1 MRLFRLPALALVL
14 LVGGFVSLNLNAAA
28 LSSQRREAAQGGK
41 DDLTTQE
48 LKKLQ
53 GTWLLVG
60 RERGGEKDPEEKVQ
74 AMKGRLTVKG
84 GNFAFKIGDLN
95 FTGTV
100 TLDPSKSP
108 KQLDIS
114 FVTASGEKGKAV
126 GIYELQGDTFREC
139 FDAAGK
145 ERPRQ
150 FKTRPGSDQVLQ
162 TFRREKK

>member
-1 MRLFRLPALALVL
+1 MKLYTLPALALVL
-14 LVGGFVSLNLNAAA
+14 LAAGSASLTPA
-28 LSSQRREAAQGGK
+28 QEAK
-41 DDLTTQE
+41 NDLTRQE
-48 LKKLQ
+48 VDKLQ

-60 RERGGEKDPEEKVQ
+60 RERGGEKDPEEKVK

-84 GNFAFKIGDLN
+84 GKFTFKVGDLN

-108 KQLDIS
+108 RRLDIS

-139 FDAAGK
+139 FDAEGK
-145 ERPRQ
+145 ERPAE
-150 FKTRPGSDQVLQ
+150 FKTRPGSDQILQ